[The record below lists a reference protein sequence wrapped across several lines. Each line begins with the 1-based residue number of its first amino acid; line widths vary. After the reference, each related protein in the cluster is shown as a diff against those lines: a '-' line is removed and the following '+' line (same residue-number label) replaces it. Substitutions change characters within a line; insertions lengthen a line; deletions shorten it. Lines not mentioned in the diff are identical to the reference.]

1 MEGSGICRSRFDA
14 PPLLASPCPAYGL
27 IRGGEREVGSV
38 HTAQHAQLIL
48 CARPAARRDGTTE
61 QPRGGAGKRPPRRRH
76 PVPIPCAR
84 TRPVACSVRARVDGA
99 HMPMPLRCWPA
110 VATLLSPSRS
120 FRFPVLVG
128 SQEGQRARDAEQ
140 RASARGVWA
149 ARAGPVAPT
158 PTRRAL
164 DHASAHASL
173 SGTLHAPAC
182 PPSSDAVP
190 LSRFPFCDDDL
201 ISRGFR
207 SIACLARVKAQ
218 PPARVAGPHPG

>member
-1 MEGSGICRSRFDA
+1 M
-14 PPLLASPCPAYGL
+14 
-27 IRGGEREVGSV
+27 

-207 SIACLARVKAQ
+207 SVPSRVSRA
-218 PPARVAGPHPG
+218 